1 MGNENAAGLLAFRS
15 RANDGA
21 VCEPTLRHELF
32 LHAYGVRFVFHGL
45 CLGVAHAKPCF
56 TPSYFLPGP
65 LGLKEMAILNRH
77 SHNAKQSR
85 RLIHILVT
93 TPRKIDDQVLILLHL
108 GSDSECFCNRV

>member
-1 MGNENAAGLLAFRS
+1 MGNVNAAGVLAIRFG
-15 RANDGA
+15 ANDGVA
-21 VCEPTLRHELF
+21 RDCSHHHELF
-32 LHAYGVRFVFHGL
+32 LHAYGVQFVFHGL

-93 TPRKIDDQVLILLHL
+93 TP
-108 GSDSECFCNRV
+108 